1 MDNYWG
7 VEVLFITILDA
18 VVTEDVITANNT
30 DVNLVETRTV
40 HFLWL
45 WNRHLVWEN
54 KQTRLRLPVLAN
66 FISCFPPWN
75 ITWQFALIPSILK
88 VKRMHRLRVS
98 WKKKTA
104 VQPTEQCLRT
114 MISNYQD
121 SKIKLFNMA
130 NISWNKDLECLL
142 ITAESVIQSKEI

>member
-40 HFLWL
+40 HFLRQ

-88 VKRMHRLRVS
+88 VKRMQRLRVS
-98 WKKKTA
+98 WKKKNNRST
-104 VQPTEQCLRT
+104 TNRT
-114 MISNYQD
+114 MSSNND
-121 SKIKLFNMA
+121 FKLPRFENQTVQYGEHFM
-130 NISWNKDLECLL
+130 K
-142 ITAESVIQSKEI
+142 